1 MGDTRPRRQLIPTAF
16 RPTATYAGSSH
27 RFGATPSRLC
37 AFGAGWY
44 PNAAASSRLR
54 SHSRGISGASDNA
67 SFVAKGIVAHS
78 VSAGSL
84 HPDYHQPGD
93 EVDKLDL
100 PHMTKIIRGL
110 FDVTKAL
117 VDREAPPVWNA
128 AGEKVLERMT
138 RRRR

>member
-1 MGDTRPRRQLIPTAF
+1 M
-16 RPTATYAGSSH
+16 S
-27 RFGATPSRLC
+27 FGAATAYETDQFTNRSAPLADSTAVLDREVNKAIAEAIASR
-37 AFGAGWY
+37 GAGRDEMTVV
-44 PNAAASSRLR
+44 N
-54 SHSRGISGASDNA
+54 GIYRKIGGRHWVDRIERWANQS
-67 SFVAKGIVAHS
+67 
-78 VSAGSL
+78 
-84 HPDYHQPGD
+84 D